1 MGALLG
7 SAGEGFAALGETRY
21 YMDILAGMIS
31 ELARKWETRR
41 YAVFMGVYR
50 FLHI

>member
-21 YMDILAGMIS
+21 YMDNFSRNDI
-31 ELARKWETRR
+31 
-41 YAVFMGVYR
+41 
-50 FLHI
+50 